1 MLSMA
6 SEQSDSS
13 EANAMLDL
21 GSVPFTDEQR
31 KWLSEHWSQLTP
43 GSSSSSTTS
52 EGNAGEQF
60 FV

>member
-1 MLSMA
+1 MLSMV

-13 EANAMLDL
+13 EANATLDL
-21 GSVPFTDEQR
+21 GSAPFTDEQR
-31 KWLSEHWSQLTP
+31 KWLSEHWFQSTH
-43 GSSSSSTTS
+43 GSLSSSTTS